1 MNINT
6 KNFIDFIKKATM
18 NYSIETVRMNF
29 TKEGRVKTRMTTS
42 SHDAIVILDI
52 ENNILDEN
60 DELEF
65 NFSEPSK
72 NIVPLLKL
80 FNEHSK
86 IKINDSKIYI
96 NDGNQNTK
104 IFFCSPRIVS
114 IFDREF
120 ADDFD
125 YFFEIYM
132 SNIITEILSIKK
144 IGQRFGKI
152 YFTVKNEE
160 LFIESTD
167 KSNRY
172 SNVLSYKIY
181 KVNGTDDLEMAI
193 NYKNF
198 INLMSIIGENIEDF
212 ILKLSYDKESERG
225 LVTVTSKDYCEK
237 YFIQTCEL

>member
-6 KNFIDFIKKATM
+6 NNFIDVIKKATM
-18 NYSIETVRMNF
+18 NLSIETVRLNF
-29 TKEGRVKTRMTTS
+29 TKDGKIKSKMTTS

-52 ENNILDEN
+52 DNNVLDEN
-60 DELEF
+60 SEYEL

-72 NIVPLLKL
+72 NLIPLLKL
-80 FNEHSK
+80 FGEQSK
-86 IKINDSKIYI
+86 IKINDTKIYI
-96 NDGNQNTK
+96 SDGNQNTK

-125 YFFEIYM
+125 YFYE
-132 SNIITEILSIKK
+132 TEISDIWNEITNIKK

-152 YFTVKNEE
+152 YFTVKDEQ

-172 SNVLSYKIY
+172 SNVLNYKLSD
-181 KVNGTDDLEMAI
+181 VDASDLEMAI

-198 INLMSIIGENIEDF
+198 MNLISIISNNPENF
-212 ILKLSYDKESERG
+212 ILKLSYDQESERG
-225 LVTVTSKDYCEK
+225 LITIISKDKSEK